1 MYFSTGF
8 CVLPAPKA
16 GKYTLFFSVLIAF
29 KKRQKRKG
37 KMCFKQMGVYSL
49 SWLTPKSLPFNL
61 SKSLVC
67 ITTYVYSKVR
77 QIIIIIFCI

>member
-37 KMCFKQMGVYSL
+37 KMCFKQMGVYL
-49 SWLTPKSLPFNL
+49 LLKLAHTQKLTIQSF
-61 SKSLVC
+61 
-67 ITTYVYSKVR
+67 
-77 QIIIIIFCI
+77 